1 MSNNIVD
8 QVTCVRCGTSDLG
21 DLDCLCVDG
30 VVCDDCIERFYVKCD
45 RCETRVKNTRST
57 DDGESVC
64 DQCAWHFRE
73 CDDCEILTGCAT
85 STAYG
90 WWVCE
95 SCADSRYWGCDGCG
109 ELINEGD
116 CCESCEES
124 AEDSSEWIFDYS
136 YKPIPEFHGEG
147 PLFLGAELE
156 IAVPSGDLHECAD
169 LAMSCL
175 DELGYLKEDGSI
187 GYGFEIVTH
196 PMAYDWAI
204 EQFPWA
210 MLTKLREY
218 GCYASVETGLHVHV
232 SRAAFS
238 SPCHVFRWMKFFYR
252 NADRVTVIA
261 RRASNQWSRFD
272 DDAREHVKDYAK
284 GVRGDRYQAIN
295 TQNGDTFE
303 LRMFA
308 SSLEQQHV
316 QAALA
321 LAAASVEYTRD
332 LSVTDIA
339 RHGGWE
345 WARFA
350 DWLADRPAYRP
361 LLREM
366 EERSCVC

>member
-1 MSNNIVD
+1 M
-8 QVTCVRCGTSDLG
+8 
-21 DLDCLCVDG
+21 
-30 VVCDDCIERFYVKCD
+30 
-45 RCETRVKNTRST
+45 
-57 DDGESVC
+57 
-64 DQCAWHFRE
+64 
-73 CDDCEILTGCAT
+73 
-85 STAYG
+85 
-90 WWVCE
+90 
-95 SCADSRYWGCDGCG
+95 
-109 ELINEGD
+109 
-116 CCESCEES
+116 
-124 AEDSSEWIFDYS
+124 FDYS